1 MQPARFVL
9 PPPPAPLPEPVRRRE
24 GGAAGGGHRTAFE
37 PVPITVQP
45 PRQHTVT
52 LDEAVGGGPGAGVV
66 HAGGSGS
73 VAVVWY
79 RADLRVADH
88 ASLLAGVR
96 AAAGDGGALLP
107 LFVWVGECDF
117 MGGCVLCDGT
127 AAARDALADLAPQ
140 GGYAAR
146 REWMLS
152 CLCRL
157 DRQLRTLGSR
167 LCVLRVRAFEDVPKA
182 VAVSAF
188 REGVVRRRARR
199 CVSLPAAHALLCIRR
214 MRQPAYMR
222 PRCTPRAALTLSR
235 TLSTRASPNCWRR
248 AGCVCGAR
256 RGSE

>member
-1 MQPARFVL
+1 MQPARFML

-117 MGGCVLCDGT
+117 MGGCVLGDGT

-157 DRQLRTLGSR
+157 DRQLRALGSR
-167 LCVLRVRAFEDVPKA
+167 LFVLRVRAFEDVPKA

-188 REGVVRRRARR
+188 REGGRAAACAPVRELTCGTRIALYTQDAAASVHASAVHATRCFDAVTDAVDTSVAELLATRGVCVRRAAR
-199 CVSLPAAHALLCIRR
+199 V
-214 MRQPAYMR
+214 
-222 PRCTPRAALTLSR
+222 
-235 TLSTRASPNCWRR
+235 
-248 AGCVCGAR
+248 
-256 RGSE
+256 